1 MYNGTVFY
9 RDRTDAEN
17 QSTQRA
23 ALGGDVWR
31 QTDGSDALF
40 EECVGPSTYAKAQGD
55 PIRIWGMLADDK
67 LFFHILPKGWSMNRW
82 YYRWL
87 IANKFPQWRGNC
99 KYIVQDFEAC
109 LRCAEPLEAMASI
122 GMSLVEGHPKYSQDL
137 NAIEN
142 AWKLLRDRMAET
154 LPSHLESRDDS
165 WRHIIMHLLCCL
177 GGSGDGR
184 TGFLVIRIHVFR
196 KLIPGRLS
204 A

>member
-87 IANKFPQWRGNC
+87 IANKVPQWRGNC

-109 LRCAEPLEAMASI
+109 LRSEGALSAFKRVGVE
-122 GMSLVEGHPKYSQDL
+122 LVADYPRSSQDF

-142 AWKLLRDRMAET
+142 AWDLLRRRLDTT
-154 LPSHLESRDDS
+154 LPRALEDRDSFVARLWFEFREGRAAGAGDEKERPHS
-165 WRHIIMHLLCCL
+165 
-177 GGSGDGR
+177 GG
-184 TGFLVIRIHVFR
+184 
-196 KLIPGRLS
+196 
-204 A
+204 